1 MKTNINSL
9 YLSRTHKIACPF
21 IRFASFDSFFNKM
34 KQGALSALFFRKVY
48 LLVLFDQIY
57 LHGIFR
63 PLIFVGIKI
72 IKTPTRNENINLLQN
87 LIQTMQLS
95 ENKICRE
102 TINSLYFKMIY
113 TLLLLE
119 DYEIIYSRDMKHII
133 LHNTNT
139 QRV

>member
-1 MKTNINSL
+1 
-9 YLSRTHKIACPF
+9 
-21 IRFASFDSFFNKM
+21 
-34 KQGALSALFFRKVY
+34 
-48 LLVLFDQIY
+48 
-57 LHGIFR
+57 
-63 PLIFVGIKI
+63 
-72 IKTPTRNENINLLQN
+72 
-87 LIQTMQLS
+87 MQLS

-102 TINSLYFKMIY
+102 TINSYFKMIY